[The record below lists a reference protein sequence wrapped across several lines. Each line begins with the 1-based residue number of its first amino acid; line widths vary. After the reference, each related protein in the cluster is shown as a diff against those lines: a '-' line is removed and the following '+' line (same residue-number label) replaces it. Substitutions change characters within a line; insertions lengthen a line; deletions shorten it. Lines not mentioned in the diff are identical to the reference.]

1 MADRKHLLHVKSNQ
15 AVKTKQYGIDDFLVT
30 PKKPVDL
37 MYGEIAVNYGKG
49 VEALTIK
56 NSEDNVVAFVNENDF
71 YEAGEITAAALATE
85 KKEREEAEFV
95 TADALN
101 YLNDKIDTSAVSVM
115 VSTTYDEIKSLRD
128 QSKLKSGQ
136 FYRITDYV
144 TTSTQ
149 ENTRSA
155 GHAFDVIVI
164 ATDVDTLNENAK
176 AIKHEGDTY
185 FADCNLDAWEIKYDL
200 DNDTNKYAWADK
212 TNGKGVIF
220 YMKDEWNN
228 ECPYDFKNIQFKRWA
243 VTDVQDDKLDET
255 TLDSLKATFVY
266 DNDNTKF
273 ITRYAYQN
281 SNCVYGSTTH
291 VVNSDDSDWYYTFST
306 FKFEDSIYALNE
318 IEDASIKGNNFYNGE
333 GDSGCLG
340 NTIKPYY
347 DNMASDHDGIDG
359 VQYLNNIVFNG
370 CYYETIERGYVY
382 HCFANSIGYHSYN
395 FTFGNDCHGNSSGEN
410 CVGNLFGNHCKGNSI
425 GMKCSS
431 NSFGDDCVGNSFGEN
446 CKGNSIGMKCSSN
459 SFGDDCVGNSFGDD
473 CGDNSF
479 GNGCGDNSFGNGCQ
493 GNSFGN
499 SCGSNSFDNG
509 CSNNS
514 FSNDCT
520 NNSFGMMC
528 NNNSFGNNCDSNT
541 FGMSC
546 DNNSFGD
553 DCSSNSFENS
563 CSNNSFGNTCDSN
576 TFGES
581 CSGNT
586 FENDCGGNSFGN
598 GCNNNSFGMNC
609 GNNSF
614 GDSCTNNSFENDCD
628 NNSFGDSCVGNSFG
642 NDCDNNSFEN
652 SCNNNSFENNCDSNT
667 FGEYSGSNTF
677 ENDCNINS
685 FGNNCDNNSFGNGCN
700 NNSFENS
707 CSNNSFENNCDSN
720 TFGENCSGNSFGNK
734 VGQVKFEKDY
744 MQNNIIENG
753 NTYITVTST
762 QTTSV
767 SSTIRNF
774 TIAQGVNNAASENQR
789 KTISHNTTNDTFR
802 TIYQNASSQTVNV

>member
-185 FADCNLDAWEIKYDL
+185 FANSNLDAWEIKYDL
-200 DNDTNKYAWADK
+200 DNNTNKYAWADE

-220 YMKDEWNN
+220 YMKDEWDNK
-228 ECPYDFKNIQFKRWA
+228 CPYDFKNIQFKRWA
-243 VTDVQDDKLDET
+243 VTHVQDDKLDET

-291 VVNSDDSDWYYTFST
+291 VVNSNDSDWYYTFST
-306 FKFEDSIYALNE
+306 FKFENNIYALNE

-431 NSFGDDCVGNSFGEN
+431 NSFGDDCVGNSFG
-446 CKGNSIGMKCSSN
+446 
-459 SFGDDCVGNSFGDD
+459 DD

-553 DCSSNSFENS
+553 DCSSNSFGDDCVGNSFGDDCSSNSFENS
-563 CSNNSFGNTCDSN
+563 CSNNSFGNNCDSN

-598 GCNNNSFGMNC
+598 GCAYNSFGMNC

>member
-431 NSFGDDCVGNSFGEN
+431 NSFGDDCVGNSFG
-446 CKGNSIGMKCSSN
+446 
-459 SFGDDCVGNSFGDD
+459 DD

>member
-1 MADRKHLLHVKSNQ
+1 MADRKHLLHVKSKQ

-200 DNDTNKYAWADK
+200 DNNTNKYAWADK

-220 YMKDEWNN
+220 HMKDEWNN

-243 VTDVQDDKLDET
+243 VTDVQNSKLDKT
-255 TLDSLKATFVY
+255 TLDSLKATFIY
-266 DNDNTKF
+266 DKDNTKF
-273 ITRYAYQN
+273 ITRYAYKN
-281 SNCVYGSTTH
+281 SDCVYGSTTH
-291 VVNSDDSDWYYTFST
+291 VVDGDESDWYYTFST
-306 FKFEDSIYALNE
+306 FKFENNIYALNE

-347 DNMASDHDGIDG
+347 NNIASDHDGIDG

-370 CYYETIERGYVY
+370 YYETIEKGYAF
-382 HCFANSIGYHSYN
+382 HCFANSIGYHSSDY
-395 FTFGNDCHGNSSGEN
+395 TFGNHCFGNSFRENSGS
-410 CVGNLFGNHCKGNSI
+410 NLFGNN
-425 GMKCSS
+425 CSG
-431 NSFGDDCVGNSFGEN
+431 NSFGNHCTNNLFGNGCDNNIFGDGCSGNSFGNSYAYNSFGEN
-446 CKGNSIGMKCSSN
+446 CNIN
-459 SFGDDCVGNSFGDD
+459 SFGVNCAGNSFGDG
-473 CGDNSF
+473 CVSNSF
-479 GNGCGDNSFGNGCQ
+479 GMTCNYNSFGGELY
-493 GNSFGN
+493 
-499 SCGSNSFDNG
+499 
-509 CSNNS
+509 
-514 FSNDCT
+514 
-520 NNSFGMMC
+520 NNSFGMSC
-528 NNNSFGNNCDSNT
+528 GGNTFGNNCDNNT
-541 FGMSC
+541 FDENC
-546 DNNSFGD
+546 NS
-553 DCSSNSFENS
+553 
-563 CSNNSFGNTCDSN
+563 
-576 TFGES
+576 
-581 CSGNT
+581 
-586 FENDCGGNSFGN
+586 NSFGN
-598 GCNNNSFGMNC
+598 GCNNNSFG
-609 GNNSF
+609 NN
-614 GDSCTNNSFENDCD
+614 
-628 NNSFGDSCVGNSFG
+628 
-642 NDCDNNSFEN
+642 
-652 SCNNNSFENNCDSNT
+652 CNNNSFENNCDSNT
-667 FGEYSGSNTF
+667 FGERCSNNSF
-677 ENDCNINS
+677 ENSCQGNS
-685 FGNNCDNNSFGNGCN
+685 FGNNCDGNSFGNGC
-700 NNSFENS
+700 
-707 CSNNSFENNCDSN
+707 SNNSFGEYCGSN
-720 TFGENCSGNSFGNK
+720 SFGESCINNSFGERCATNSFGNICIFNSF
-734 VGQVKFEKDY
+734 VGNCYQNSFGNRCGSNTFVNHCDYNSFGNNVHNIKFEKDY
-744 MQNNIIENG
+744 MENNIIENG
-753 NTYITVTST
+753 NAYITVNST
-762 QTTSV
+762 QTTS
-767 SSTIRNF
+767 SEFILRNF
-774 TIAQGVNNAASENQR
+774 TIAQGVNNAASEEQR

-802 TIYQNASSQTVNV
+802 TIYQNASSQTVNVK